1 MIINEKL
8 YNNFTA
14 EQKEAFDRAAEEAK
28 VWQRE
33 YSQSYN
39 EEGLKHMQEQGV
51 IITEVNQEEWIEAT
65 KGVYEDVEKFGL
77 SQEFVDTWTAD

>member
-1 MIINEKL
+1 
-8 YNNFTA
+8 
-14 EQKEAFDRAAEEAK
+14 
-28 VWQRE
+28 
-33 YSQSYN
+33 
-39 EEGLKHMQEQGV
+39 MQEQGV